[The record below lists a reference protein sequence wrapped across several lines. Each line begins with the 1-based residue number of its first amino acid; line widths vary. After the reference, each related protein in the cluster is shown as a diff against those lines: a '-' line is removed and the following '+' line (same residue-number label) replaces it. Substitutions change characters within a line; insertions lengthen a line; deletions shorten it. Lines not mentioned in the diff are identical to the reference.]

1 MIDLKTICKLTTIDI
16 GKFFPVYIWD
26 MRYYF
31 VLYFLFKKTII
42 PKLFN
47 NLFYINLNYFN

>member
-16 GKFFPVYIWD
+16 DLY

-47 NLFYINLNYFN
+47 NLFYINLN